1 MVAAI
6 TQVAKVM
13 ELKTV
18 AEYVESEDTRKLIGE
33 LGVDFA
39 QGHIIGRPTPLD
51 ETLAELTEV
60 EKTSTA

>member
-18 AEYVESEDTRKLIGE
+18 AEYVETEGAWELIKN

-39 QGHIIGRPTPLD
+39 QGHFISKPV
-51 ETLAELTEV
+51 TLESVLSNLT
-60 EKTSTA
+60 

>member
-13 ELKTV
+13 DLQTV
-18 AEYVESEDTRKLIGE
+18 AEYVHDDPTRELVAS

-39 QGHIIGRPTPLD
+39 QGHFIGEPIPFRDALKS
-51 ETLAELTEV
+51 L
-60 EKTSTA
+60 